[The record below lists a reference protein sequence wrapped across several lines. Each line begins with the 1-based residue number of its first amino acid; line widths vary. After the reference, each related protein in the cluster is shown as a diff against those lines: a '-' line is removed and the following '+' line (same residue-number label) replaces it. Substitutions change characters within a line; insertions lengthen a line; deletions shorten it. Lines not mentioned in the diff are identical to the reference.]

1 MRVFACDHLDV
12 TLPPGHRF
20 PMEKYGRLRRALVS
34 AGLLG
39 PGEITPVEPAALEP
53 LLAVHAPDYVT
64 AVVERT
70 LPAAAQRRIGLPC
83 SEAFVDRARGSV
95 AATLA
100 ATAAALEDGFA
111 GNLSGG
117 THHAHRDFGAGY
129 CAFNDLAIASR
140 WLLDHGHA
148 RRVLIFD
155 VDVHQGDGTAAL
167 FADEKRVFTCSVH
180 GAANFPFRKVAGDLD
195 VDLPDGTDDGAYL
208 AAVERALAESLRRG
222 RPDVVLVQGGV
233 DPLEADRLGR
243 LAVSAAGLY
252 MRDLLILQTLRAA
265 GLPTVYT
272 LGGGYAEPIDA
283 TIDAH
288 LGTYRAAREV
298 FG

>member
-1 MRVFACDHLDV
+1 
-12 TLPPGHRF
+12 
-20 PMEKYGRLRRALVS
+20 MEKYGRLRRALVS

-39 PGEITPVEPAALEP
+39 PDEITSVDPCPVEP
-53 LLAVHAPDYVT
+53 LLAVHDHDYVA
-64 AVVERT
+64 AVMACT
-70 LPAAAQRRIGLPC
+70 LSPSAARRIGLPC
-83 SEAFVDRARGSV
+83 SPAFVARARGSV

-117 THHAHRDFGAGY
+117 THHAHHDFGSGY
-129 CAFNDLAIASR
+129 CAFNDLAVAAR
-140 WLLDHGHA
+140 WLLDGRHA

-167 FADEKRVFTCSVH
+167 FAGDPRIFTCSVH
-180 GAANFPFRKVAGDLD
+180 GAGNFPFRKVAGDLD
-195 VDLPDGTDDGAYL
+195 LDLPDGTPDEPYL
-208 AAVERALAESLRRG
+208 AAVTAALSESLRRA

-233 DPLEADRLGR
+233 DPLAADRLGR
-243 LAVSAAGLY
+243 LAVTPAGLHA
-252 MRDLLILQTLRAA
+252 RDLHIMHTVRAA
-265 GLPTVYT
+265 GLPVVYT

-283 TIDAH
+283 TIEAH
-288 LGTYRAAREV
+288 LGTYRAARAV